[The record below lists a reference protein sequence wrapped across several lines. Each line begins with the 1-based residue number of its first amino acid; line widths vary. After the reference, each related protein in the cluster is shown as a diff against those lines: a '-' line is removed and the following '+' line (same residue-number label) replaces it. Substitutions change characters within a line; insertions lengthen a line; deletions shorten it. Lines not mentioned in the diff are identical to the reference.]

1 MEVGAMH
8 IQTLWSSEIDGSNH
22 VRQLTCQMNFTC
34 LMELCGAK
42 PLLKNRGF
50 FCAFNKCFIIIEKIL
65 LNTKKY
71 EKIKQILFL

>member
-22 VRQLTCQMNFTC
+22 VRQLACQMNFIC

-42 PLLKNRGF
+42 TPLNSAFFLPLMRVSYSLKKSF
-50 FCAFNKCFIIIEKIL
+50 
-65 LNTKKY
+65 
-71 EKIKQILFL
+71 